1 MTLQHKQ
8 DAQFAKSVL
17 FVAFANLTY
26 FFVEFIAANNIHSS
40 SLFADSIDFLEDA
53 SINILIFLA
62 LGWSI
67 KSKARLGKC
76 LAMILVIPALAFLYT
91 IWQKFNM
98 PSVPDPSILSL
109 TGFGALLVNLT
120 CTFILMRFRNYQG
133 SLTRTA
139 FLSARNDALANIG
152 IIIAGLIGYIWVS
165 MWPDLIVGFLIMA
178 INLDAA
184 KEIWE
189 ASESHEIPLK
199 P

>member
-17 FVAFANLTY
+17 FVAFANLAY

-133 SLTRTA
+133 SLTRAA

>member
-133 SLTRTA
+133 SLTRAA
-139 FLSARNDALANIG
+139 FFSARNDALANIG

>member
-133 SLTRTA
+133 SLTRAA

-189 ASESHEIPLK
+189 ASKSHEIPLK

>member
-76 LAMILVIPALAFLYT
+76 FAMILVIPALAFLYT

-133 SLTRTA
+133 SLTRAA

>member
-133 SLTRTA
+133 SLTRAA

-189 ASESHEIPLK
+189 ASESNEIPLK

>member
-133 SLTRTA
+133 SLTRAA

-178 INLDAA
+178 INLDSA

>member
-26 FFVEFIAANNIHSS
+26 FFVEFIAANNINSS

-67 KSKARLGKC
+67 KNKARLGKC
-76 LAMILVIPALAFLYT
+76 LAMILVIPAIAFLYT

-98 PSVPDPSILSL
+98 PSVPDPSVLSL

-133 SLTRTA
+133 SLTRAA

-189 ASESHEIPLK
+189 ASESHEISLK

>member
-17 FVAFANLTY
+17 FVAFANIAY
-26 FFVEFIAANNIHSS
+26 FFVEFLVANNIHSS
-40 SLFADSIDFLEDA
+40 SLFADSVDFLEDA

-67 KSKARLGKC
+67 KNKARLGKC
-76 LAMILVIPALAFLYT
+76 LAVILIIPALAFLYT
-91 IWQKFNM
+91 VWQKFNM

-133 SLTRTA
+133 SLTRAA

>member
-17 FVAFANLTY
+17 FVVFANLTY
-26 FFVEFIAANNIHSS
+26 FFVEFIAANNIQSS

-67 KSKARLGKC
+67 KNKARLGKC

-98 PSVPDPSILSL
+98 PSVPDRFILSL
-109 TGFGALLVNLT
+109 TGLGALLVNLT
-120 CTFILMRFRNYQG
+120 CAFILMRFRNYQG
-133 SLTRTA
+133 SLTRAA

-189 ASESHEIPLK
+189 ASESNEISLK

>member
-133 SLTRTA
+133 SLTRAA

-189 ASESHEIPLK
+189 ASESDEIPLK

>member
-26 FFVEFIAANNIHSS
+26 FFVEFIAANTIHSS

-67 KSKARLGKC
+67 KNKARLGKC

-133 SLTRTA
+133 SLTRAA

>member
-26 FFVEFIAANNIHSS
+26 FFVEFIAANIIHSS

-67 KSKARLGKC
+67 KNKARLGKC

-133 SLTRTA
+133 SLTRAA

>member
-67 KSKARLGKC
+67 KNKARLGKC

-109 TGFGALLVNLT
+109 TGLGALLVNLT

-133 SLTRTA
+133 SLTRAA
-139 FLSARNDALANIG
+139 FLSARNDALANVG

>member
-1 MTLQHKQ
+1 MTLQYKQ

-76 LAMILVIPALAFLYT
+76 LSMILVIPALAFLYT

-133 SLTRTA
+133 SLTRAA

-165 MWPDLIVGFLIMA
+165 MWPDLIVGFFIMA

>member
-67 KSKARLGKC
+67 KNKARLGKC
-76 LAMILVIPALAFLYT
+76 LAVILVIHALAFLYT

-98 PSVPDPSILSL
+98 PSVPDPFILSL
-109 TGFGALLVNLT
+109 TGLGALLVNLT

-133 SLTRTA
+133 SLTRAA

>member
-26 FFVEFIAANNIHSS
+26 FFVEFIAANTIHSS

-67 KSKARLGKC
+67 KNKARLGKC
-76 LAMILVIPALAFLYT
+76 LAVILVIPALAFLYT

-133 SLTRTA
+133 SLTRAA

>member
-133 SLTRTA
+133 SLTRAA
-139 FLSARNDALANIG
+139 FLAARNDALANIG

>member
-133 SLTRTA
+133 SLTRAA

-189 ASESHEIPLK
+189 ASESDEMPLK

>member
-98 PSVPDPSILSL
+98 PSVPDPFILSL
-109 TGFGALLVNLT
+109 TGLGALLVNLT

-133 SLTRTA
+133 SLTRAA

>member
-26 FFVEFIAANNIHSS
+26 FFVEFIAANTIHSS

-67 KSKARLGKC
+67 KNKAKLGKC
-76 LAMILVIPALAFLYT
+76 LAVILVIPALAFLYT

-133 SLTRTA
+133 SLTRAA
-139 FLSARNDALANIG
+139 FLSARNDALANTG

>member
-17 FVAFANLTY
+17 IVASANLTY

-133 SLTRTA
+133 SLTRAA

>member
-26 FFVEFIAANNIHSS
+26 FFVEFIAANTIHSS

-67 KSKARLGKC
+67 KNKARLGKC
-76 LAMILVIPALAFLYT
+76 LAVILVIPALAFLYT

-98 PSVPDPSILSL
+98 PSVPDPFILSL
-109 TGFGALLVNLT
+109 TGLGALLVNLT
-120 CTFILMRFRNYQG
+120 CAFILMRFRNYQG
-133 SLTRTA
+133 SLTRAA

-152 IIIAGLIGYIWVS
+152 IIIAGLIGYIWLS

>member
-67 KSKARLGKC
+67 KNKAKLGKC
-76 LAMILVIPALAFLYT
+76 LAVILVIPALAFLYT

-109 TGFGALLVNLT
+109 TGLGALLVNLT

-133 SLTRTA
+133 SLTRAA

-152 IIIAGLIGYIWVS
+152 IIIAGLIGYIWLS

-189 ASESHEIPLK
+189 ASESDEIPLK

>member
-8 DAQFAKSVL
+8 DAHFAKSVL

-26 FFVEFIAANNIHSS
+26 FFVEFIAANTIHSS

-133 SLTRTA
+133 SLTRAA

>member
-1 MTLQHKQ
+1 MILDDKQ

-17 FVAFANLTY
+17 FVAFANIAY
-26 FFVEFIAANNIHSS
+26 FFVEFLVANNIHSS
-40 SLFADSIDFLEDA
+40 SLFADSVDFLEDA

-67 KSKARLGKC
+67 KNKARLGKC
-76 LAMILVIPALAFLYT
+76 LAVILIIPALAFLYT
-91 IWQKFNM
+91 VWQKFNM

-133 SLTRTA
+133 SLTRAA

-189 ASESHEIPLK
+189 ALERHEIPLK

>member
-76 LAMILVIPALAFLYT
+76 LAMILVIPGLAFLYT

-133 SLTRTA
+133 SLTRAA